1 MVSIGVIGSGAW
13 GIALAILLS
22 NEGIA
27 ATLWE
32 HRLERAATM
41 QQQGENTLFLPG
53 FRFPAALQVTSNI
66 G

>member
-13 GIALAILLS
+13 GTALAILLS

-32 HRLERAATM
+32 HRLDAV
-41 QQQGENTLFLPG
+41 L
-53 FRFPAALQVTSNI
+53 VSNKAS
-66 G
+66 GHT